1 MPNSTATKIVAELRA
16 LSSRIDEQRAEMSS
30 LRVRLEIQF
39 KRIACLQAELDV
51 LPTARKERRTQR
63 LLLLSAAG
71 PHPVPARQPQPS
83 AVAKPFE

>member
-1 MPNSTATKIVAELRA
+1 MPNSAASKIVAELRA
-16 LSSRIDEQRAEMSS
+16 LSTRIDQQRTEMSS
-30 LRVRLEIQF
+30 LRVKLEIQF

-51 LPTARKERRTQR
+51 LPTARKQRRTQR

-71 PHPVPARQPQPS
+71 PHSVHARQPS